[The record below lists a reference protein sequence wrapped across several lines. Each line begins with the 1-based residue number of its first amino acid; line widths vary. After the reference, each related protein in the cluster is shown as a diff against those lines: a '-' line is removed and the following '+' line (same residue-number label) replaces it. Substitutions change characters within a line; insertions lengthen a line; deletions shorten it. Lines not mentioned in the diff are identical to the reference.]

1 MNQYIIEAIL
11 GLVSGIFLGITG
23 ILPIGIILIALDYL
37 NIGDYISNLGAILFL
52 NLFPYTI
59 GSFYQFYKTENINY
73 SLGLILF
80 ITIIIGSHIGSKYV
94 VGAGLKLSIKQIK
107 YISAM
112 VGLIMCILFFIS
124 AYYETD

>member
-11 GLVSGIFLGITG
+11 GLLSGIFLGITG
-23 ILPIGIILIALDYL
+23 ILPVGVFLIILDYL
-37 NIGDYISNLGAILFL
+37 NIGDYRSNLGAILFL

-59 GSFYQFYKTENINY
+59 GSIYEFYKTKKINY
-73 SLGLILF
+73 RLGWILLF
-80 ITIIIGSHIGSKYV
+80 SIIVGSYIGSKYV

-112 VGLIMCILFFIS
+112 VGLITCILFFIS

>member
-52 NLFPYTI
+52 NLFPVTI
-59 GSFYQFYKTENINY
+59 GSIYEFYKSKKINF
-73 SLGLILF
+73 SLAWILLLS
-80 ITIIIGSHIGSKYV
+80 IILGSYIGSKYI
-94 VGAGLKLSIKQIK
+94 VGKGFKLSVKQIK
-107 YISAM
+107 YVSAILA
-112 VGLIMCILFFIS
+112 LIMMIVFFIS
-124 AYYETD
+124 AYYEKD